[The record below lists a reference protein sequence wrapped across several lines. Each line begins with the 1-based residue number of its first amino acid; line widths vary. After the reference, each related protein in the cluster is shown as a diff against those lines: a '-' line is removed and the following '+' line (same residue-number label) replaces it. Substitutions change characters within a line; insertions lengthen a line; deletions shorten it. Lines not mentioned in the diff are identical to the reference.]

1 MLGDH
6 QTAPEA
12 LRATGTDKRTA
23 KGAQQSERETR
34 RSAAKG
40 CERETEGNAQKKT
53 PKTLRIADLGDGVRR
68 DATNRES
75 SGGGTRTPDTRIMI
89 PRVSAKNAVENVHS
103 ETCAA
108 AGAAVDSEHVTI
120 DADLKAIVDRWA
132 NLPDEFKAG
141 IVAMVRAVGD

>member
-1 MLGDH
+1 MTGAYLKVVQQVMQHQSITLTTDTYGHLFPGQEAESVGRMQPMLGDH

-12 LRATGTDKRTA
+12 LRATGTDNQTA
-23 KGAQQSERETR
+23 KGAQQSERETW
-34 RSAAKG
+34 RSATKG

-89 PRVSAKNAVENVHS
+89 P
-103 ETCAA
+103 
-108 AGAAVDSEHVTI
+108 
-120 DADLKAIVDRWA
+120 L
-132 NLPDEFKAG
+132 L
-141 IVAMVRAVGD
+141 

>member
-6 QTAPEA
+6 QAAPEA
-12 LRATGTDKRTA
+12 LRATGTDNRTA
-23 KGAQQSERETR
+23 KGAQQLAQQSERETW
-34 RSAAKG
+34 RSATKG

-89 PRVSAKNAVENVHS
+89 P
-103 ETCAA
+103 
-108 AGAAVDSEHVTI
+108 
-120 DADLKAIVDRWA
+120 L
-132 NLPDEFKAG
+132 L
-141 IVAMVRAVGD
+141 